1 MSRTDLTADDVIL
14 DLLVE
19 GVEPTYENLA
29 AAVAA
34 YPQHRDALA
43 DFFASLAVQI
53 ALGPETESS
62 GCDVERFA
70 NIGVSRVLA
79 LRHQRAQPAAST
91 SPPPARLCE
100 LVKAR
105 GLTSANLG
113 ERAGLDAP
121 LIMKLD
127 LRRIRGPRPM
137 EMFKR
142 LGRELGVPPAHVIA
156 SSTGPPLASSRGNL
170 RKAKGPIRVET
181 ETFEEAIRNSTL
193 TDELQAFWLGLLADE
208 DQPKA

>member
-43 DFFASLAVQI
+43 DFFASLAVQS
-53 ALGPETESS
+53 ALGPETGSS
-62 GCDVERFA
+62 GCEVERFA

-79 LRHQRAQPAAST
+79 LRHQRAQLAAS
-91 SPPPARLCE
+91 SSVPARLCE

-113 ERAGLDAP
+113 ERVGLDAP

-127 LRRIRGPRPM
+127 RRRIRGPRPM
-137 EMFKR
+137 EMFER
-142 LGRELGVPPAHVIA
+142 LGLELGVPPAHVIA

-170 RKAKGPIRVET
+170 RKAQGTIRVET

-193 TDELQAFWLGLLADE
+193 TYELQAFWLGLLADE
-208 DQPKA
+208 GQQKA

>member
-29 AAVAA
+29 AAIAA

-43 DFFASLAVQI
+43 DFFASLAVQT
-53 ALGPETESS
+53 ALGPEPESS

-79 LRHQRAQPAAST
+79 LRHQRTQPASS

-100 LVKAR
+100 LVKAC
-105 GLTSANLG
+105 GMTSADLG
-113 ERAGLDAP
+113 ARVGLDAT

-127 LRRIRGPRPM
+127 RRRIQGPRPM
-137 EMFKR
+137 RMFER
-142 LGRELGVPPAHVIA
+142 LGFELGVPPAYVIA

-170 RKAKGPIRVET
+170 RKAKGPIRIET
-181 ETFEEAIRNSTL
+181 ETFEEAVRNSTL
-193 TDELQAFWLGLLADE
+193 SDELQAFWLGLLADE
-208 DQPKA
+208 GQQKA

>member
-19 GVEPTYENLA
+19 GVEPTYQNLA

-43 DFFASLAVQI
+43 DFFASLAVQT

-79 LRHQRAQPAAST
+79 LRHQRAQPASS

-105 GLTSANLG
+105 GLTSADLG
-113 ERAGLDAP
+113 ARVGLDAA

-127 LRRIRGPRPM
+127 RRRIQGPRPM
-137 EMFKR
+137 RMFER
-142 LGRELGVPPAHVIA
+142 LGFELGVPPAYVIA

-170 RKAKGPIRVET
+170 RKAKGPIRIET
-181 ETFEEAIRNSTL
+181 ETFEEAVRNSTL
-193 TDELQAFWLGLLADE
+193 SDELQAFWLGLLADE
-208 DQPKA
+208 GQQKA